1 MVFIHGGAFFVGS
14 NHDGPLDGDPDS
26 NEDDP
31 SYFVRSQNII
41 VVKINYRVGPLG
53 FWYFEDNA
61 TKNNGNWALQD
72 QELALKWIDEHIEAF
87 GGDRTKRTL
96 SGCSAGAQSAM
107 VHLTENKIGSLFEQ
121 TIICAA
127 PIGIPYFNIDQAINF
142 GENLMVSVGCETVE
156 CLQEMDLRELIDST
170 WKHIIGGIDNK
181 KFLAGPW
188 GESLRYRK
196 VTQFGIL
203 DIHESY

>member
-1 MVFIHGGAFFVGS
+1 MFIHGGAFFVGS
-14 NHDGPLDGDPDS
+14 NHDGPLDNDPDS

-31 SYFVRSQNII
+31 SYFVQSQNII

-53 FWYFEDNA
+53 FWYFNDND

-72 QELALKWIDEHIEAF
+72 QELALQWVDEHIEAF
-87 GGDRTKRTL
+87 GGDKTKRTL

-107 VHLTENKIGSLFEQ
+107 VHLTENRIGSLFEQ

-127 PIGIPYFNIDQAINF
+127 PIGIPYFNVNQAISF
-142 GENLMVSVGCETVE
+142 GENLMTSVACDTIE
-156 CLQEMDLRELIDST
+156 CLQEMDLRELIDAT
-170 WKHIIGGIDNK
+170 WKHIIGGIENK
-181 KFLAGPW
+181 TFLAGPW

-196 VTQFGIL
+196 VTQVRGSNIFL
-203 DIHESY
+203 F